1 MLSNGCQAEIEKRI
15 AAMSETSTSITEHLT
30 ARPTWIRGLFI
41 LLFAIIYRVAGVVLA
56 AVAIV
61 QFGFVLFTG
70 QRNERL
76 LGVGESL
83 GRFYY
88 QVARYVTFNT
98 EERPFPFSD
107 WPGAAPSADA
117 DQQIGDAGYP

>member
-1 MLSNGCQAEIEKRI
+1 
-15 AAMSETSTSITEHLT
+15 MSETPSSSIKEHLT

-41 LLFAIIYRVAGVVLA
+41 LLFAVIYRVAGVVLA
-56 AVAIV
+56 AVAII

-76 LGVGESL
+76 LGFGESL

-88 QVARYVTFNT
+88 QIVRYVTFNT

-107 WPGAAPSADA
+107 WPGAAPSAE
-117 DQQIGDAGYP
+117 QQAGDTGYP